1 MSKETTATTLTD
13 TAVVT
18 DLQASNKKLR
28 EQLQQRA
35 NDDEHV
41 MRFIDDILLPRL
53 DDLRNLLTIL
63 PSVKDSNIHASVVSS
78 MHTIL
83 DEVGTD
89 VELIYQN
96 GIDELQERYNSDFD
110 KLLRGGEII

>member
-1 MSKETTATTLTD
+1 MSKENTATNLTD

-18 DLQASNKKLR
+18 ELQESNKKLR

-35 NDDEHV
+35 DDDLTI
-41 MRFIDDILLPRL
+41 MRFIDDIMLPRL
-53 DDLRNLLTIL
+53 NDVRNLLNIL
-63 PSVKDSNIHASVVSS
+63 PSLKGETHATVAGA
-78 MHTIL
+78 MHTVL
-83 DEVGTD
+83 DELETD
-89 VELIYQN
+89 VELLYQN